1 MATFICFLNWTEQ
14 GIKGARDADKRAAA
28 ANRVAKRMGGHVL
41 SAYVTT
47 GQYDVIA
54 IVEMPN
60 PEAVAKF
67 ALAIAAA
74 GNVRTTTVQAFP
86 VEEFAKLAAEIPVM

>member
-1 MATFICFLNWTEQ
+1 MATFICFLNWTDQ
-14 GIKGARDADKRAAA
+14 GIKGARDVDKRGAAA
-28 ANRVAKRMGGHVL
+28 RRVAERMGGRVL

-54 IVEMPN
+54 TLDLPDA
-60 PEAVAKF
+60 EATAKF
-67 ALAIAAA
+67 ALAISAA

-86 VEEFAKLAAEIPVM
+86 VEEFAKLVAEMPV